1 MATASWCSQHPRT
14 PLTALPRPLDALRDG
29 RRKGKVWEGTGGQKR
44 EEEGARKGRK
54 EEGGERRR
62 REGKGGG

>member
-44 EEEGARKGRK
+44 EEEGAREGRK
-54 EEGGERRR
+54 EEGEERR